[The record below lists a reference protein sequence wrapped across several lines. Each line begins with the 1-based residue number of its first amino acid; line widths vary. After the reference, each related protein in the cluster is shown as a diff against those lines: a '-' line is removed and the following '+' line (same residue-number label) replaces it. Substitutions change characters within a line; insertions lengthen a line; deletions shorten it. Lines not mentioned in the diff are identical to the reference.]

1 MPLSPI
7 TPIRQPCFL
16 SITVDITFVGLL
28 LGPFVW
34 LVLVAQAIAQWSS
47 SWKVASVVFT
57 VLPVPVKDG
66 DQLIIS

>member
-7 TPIRQPCFL
+7 TPIHQPCFL

-34 LVLVAQAIAQWSS
+34 LVLVAQAIVCTVEQLLESGLS
-47 SWKVASVVFT
+47 CVHCASCAC
-57 VLPVPVKDG
+57 
-66 DQLIIS
+66 